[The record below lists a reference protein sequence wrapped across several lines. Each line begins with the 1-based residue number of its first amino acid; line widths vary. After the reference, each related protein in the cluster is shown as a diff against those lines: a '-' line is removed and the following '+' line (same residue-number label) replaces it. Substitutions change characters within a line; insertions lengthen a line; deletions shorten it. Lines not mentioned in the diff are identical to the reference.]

1 LINNNYSCYQEVF
14 MQRFSKKRQAIL
26 DCLRSTTSHPP
37 AEWIYA
43 NLQAAYPTLSLA
55 TVYRNLNQLK
65 DAGVIRSLG
74 VVDGHER
81 FDGNPAPHS
90 HALCCRCGAIIDI
103 EAMNASREMIA
114 AVEQATGF
122 RVSETSLQ
130 FRGLCS
136 RCAEQE
142 QASGSNP
149 SIPRMTDHKE
159 EGLSWTKK

>member
-1 LINNNYSCYQEVF
+1 

-26 DCLRSTTSHPP
+26 DCLCSTKSHPP

-43 NLQAAYPTLSLA
+43 NLQTAYPTLSLA

-65 DAGVIRSLG
+65 NAGVIRSLG

-90 HALCCRCGAIIDI
+90 HALCTCCGSIIDI
-103 EAMNASREMIA
+103 EDLHPSHEMID

-122 RVSETSLQ
+122 HITEASLQ
-130 FRGLCS
+130 FRGVCE
-136 RCAEQE
+136 RCAQQE
-142 QASGSNP
+142 QQSPGQMA
-149 SIPRMTDHKE
+149 E
-159 EGLSWTKK
+159 ELIS